1 MNRDRLTEQ
10 LIRDEGMRLKPYQD
24 TVGKWTIGVGRNLTD
39 RGITQTEAIAMLN
52 RDIDVADLECRA
64 NLPWFDTLDQVR
76 QGVLVN
82 MAFNLGISRLM
93 QFKNTLALVQAHDY
107 EAASIQMLQS
117 KWAEQVGNRAL
128 RLADQMR
135 RGVWV

>member
-1 MNRDRLTEQ
+1 
-10 LIRDEGMRLKPYQD
+10 
-24 TVGKWTIGVGRNLTD
+24 VGKLTIGVGRNLTD
-39 RGITQTEAIAMLN
+39 RGITQTEAINMLQ

-64 NLPWFDTLDQVR
+64 NLPWFDTLDEVR

-93 QFKNTLALVQAHDY
+93 KFTNTLALIQAHDY
-107 EAASIQMLQS
+107 EKASIQMLQS
-117 KWAEQVGNRAL
+117 LWAEQTGDRAL

-135 RGVWV
+135 SGQWR